1 MKSCRKREA
10 GLSLPSLRLDS
21 FSYEILDEIQKYR
34 KTGLTFAPEAG
45 TQRLRDIINKSITDE
60 HIDAAAEQAIRLGYQ
75 HIKLYF
81 MIGLPGETDEDLDGI
96 AEIAERMNRIY
107 RRVCQDMPERKGRFQ
122 VTVSVS
128 NFVPKAHTP
137 FQWAAQDTPEEFNR
151 KHYYLKDRLKRIKG
165 VSYQYHGTET
175 SSLEAVFARGDRR
188 VCDALIRAFEMGCKF
203 DGWTE
208 HFDYGKWMRAF
219 EETGIRPEFYS
230 ERLRDTEEFL
240 PWDLIDSGVTKAYL
254 LKEYR
259 KAQEEA
265 VTPDCREGCTGC
277 GIRRLTEC
285 PDYRGSRKEQT
296 EQA

>member
-1 MKSCRKREA
+1 
-10 GLSLPSLRLDS
+10 
-21 FSYEILDEIQKYR
+21 
-34 KTGLTFAPEAG
+34 
-45 TQRLRDIINKSITDE
+45 
-60 HIDAAAEQAIRLGYQ
+60 
-75 HIKLYF
+75 